1 MAGNLA
7 IGQKELIQA
16 KVMEQLVQMG
26 LYNKEAAVKLSCRIG
41 NRSGSTGY
49 IWRKATKGYCTVTKG
64 SPQGGPCDVGIRG
77 ERAG

>member
-26 LYNKEAAVKLSCRIG
+26 LSLKEAAVKLKLSYRQSKRIHRLYLEEG
-41 NRSGSTGY
+41 DEGLLHRNQGKPSG
-49 IWRKATKGYCTVTKG
+49 R
-64 SPQGGPCDVGIRG
+64 PCDVGIRG